1 MDDSYLCIVPH
12 TLRACPSGHLSATI
26 NAIPARVTIDGLVR
40 ESEGRGHI
48 TLGYPEPLPQRDLE
62 ELFGRFAWK
71 ANGQSSITILGDW
84 VERFIT
90 TVYIPELD
98 GVPAFGGKFNGRVRW
113 HVRGVE
119 QLQRAFREIGQK
131 GLTKHILL
139 WGGSFVPRRMRGSSS
154 LSRHSWGIAFDINP
168 SENAFGKEPAAAGRP
183 GSVRELVPVFEK
195 HGFAWGG
202 HWRESRRD
210 GMHFEIAR
218 IPEYRTQEPESGAR
232 LFLDGRESGVP
243 LMLKDGVSYASLRL
257 LAAATGDLSP
267 GEDRLIPVAQYLK
280 ARGFHVSWNARE
292 KAVHAVRE

>member
-1 MDDSYLCIVPH
+1 M
-12 TLRACPSGHLSATI
+12 
-26 NAIPARVTIDGLVR
+26 PAGVAIDGPVR
-40 ESEGRGHI
+40 ESEGREHI

-71 ANGQSSITILGDW
+71 ANGQSAITILGDW
-84 VERFIT
+84 VERFVT

-119 QLQRAFREIGQK
+119 QLQRAFREIGQT

-139 WGGSFVPRRMRGSSS
+139 WGGSFVPRRMRGSAR

-168 SENAFGKEPAAAGRP
+168 SENSFGKEPAAAGSR
-183 GSVRELVPVFEK
+183 GSVRDLVPIFEK

-202 HWRESRRD
+202 RWREPRRD

-218 IPEYRTQEPESGAR
+218 IPDYRTQEPECGAH
-232 LFLDGRESGVP
+232 LFLDGRESGVR
-243 LMLKDGVSYASLRL
+243 LILKEGVSYASLRL
-257 LAAATGDLSP
+257 LAAATGDLSA

-280 ARGFHVSWNARE
+280 ARGFRVSWNVRE
-292 KAVHAVRE
+292 KAVYAVRE